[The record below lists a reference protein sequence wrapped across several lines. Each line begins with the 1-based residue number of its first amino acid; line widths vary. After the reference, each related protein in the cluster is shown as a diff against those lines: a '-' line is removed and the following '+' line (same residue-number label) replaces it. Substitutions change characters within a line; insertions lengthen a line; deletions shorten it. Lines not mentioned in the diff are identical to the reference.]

1 MVARTAEIAEIE
13 VARGFWSRF
22 RGWMGRKP
30 MPGTALL
37 IYPCSSVHTFFM
49 RTAIDV
55 VFLSSDG
62 QVVKLIEGMRPWRV
76 SPIVFQAVAVLEMLA
91 GDARKSGIREGER
104 LPSPLAELTSTYFD
118 PSSGLI
124 KLLKSH

>member
-1 MVARTAEIAEIE
+1 MAVKPSEITEIE

-30 MPGTALL
+30 LPGTALL

-55 VFLSSDG
+55 VFLNSDG
-62 QVVKLIEGMRPWRV
+62 LVVKLIEEMRPWRV
-76 SPIVFQAVAVLEMLA
+76 SPIVLKAVAVLEMLA

-104 LPSPLAELTSTYFD
+104 LPSPLAELTGTYF
-118 PSSGLI
+118 G
-124 KLLKSH
+124 